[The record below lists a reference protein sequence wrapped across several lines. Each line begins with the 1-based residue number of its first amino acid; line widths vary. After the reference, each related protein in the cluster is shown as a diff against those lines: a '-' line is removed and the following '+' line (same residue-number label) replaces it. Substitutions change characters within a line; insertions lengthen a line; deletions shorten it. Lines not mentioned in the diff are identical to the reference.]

1 MKIYGLKLVVGF
13 QWCPVHLPSYWLNN
27 EGTSLSRHSD
37 EQGFNT
43 WHKMTTIWNA
53 SWGLPQWETHAFWT
67 PPKIQILQQAFLAWE
82 CIAFHLKGKKIDNLL
97 SRELSQ
103 VWMQNVITHQ
113 VVIVVCYIS
122 NCRFAIEIGVW
133 QAIHSLEIKD
143 HVAFALSY
151 NVVENEAPFVM
162 DCLLYNFIIDRLF
175 PLFHDVVM
183 SNLESFCQLDHH
195 LNICHYLT
203 KAHCTLLL

>member
-1 MKIYGLKLVVGF
+1 MSNVSLWHPTTYHRHHFGESPMEIYGLKLVVGF

-67 PPKIQILQQAFLAWE
+67 PPKIQILQLAFLAWE
-82 CIAFHLKGKKIDNLL
+82 WITFHLKGKKIDNHL

-133 QAIHSLEIKD
+133 QAISLFGDKRSCRFCSFLQRGWERGTLCD
-143 HVAFALSY
+143 GLS
-151 NVVENEAPFVM
+151 
-162 DCLLYNFIIDRLF
+162 
-175 PLFHDVVM
+175 PL
-183 SNLESFCQLDHH
+183 QL
-195 LNICHYLT
+195 HYI
-203 KAHCTLLL
+203 